1 MADPSLTLFW
11 QTLELP
17 DPDIP
22 LYRQLYDA
30 VRDAV
35 LSGTLPSGERVPA
48 TRTLARH
55 LGVSRNTVLEAFEQL
70 FAEGYLETAQGKG
83 TFVAEGIAVLSE
95 SQVEKPEVS
104 SDMPVLSARGQR
116 LAQSSLARMQEEVK
130 PLAFQAGL
138 PALSHF
144 PWKLWTRLTAQAAE
158 HLANDP
164 QRMGYIH
171 SAGLPELR
179 RALADYLR
187 ASRGVHCTAENVLI
201 VSGTQHAIDL
211 TVRLL
216 VNPSE
221 AVWLENPGYSSGHA
235 VVSAL
240 GAKVIPVPVD
250 ADGLAFEHAPE
261 AGKLAYVTPSHQY
274 PLGMTMSLRRR
285 LALLEHAKTH
295 DMWLFEDDY
304 DSEFRYAGKPL
315 AALQSLDT
323 HQRVIYAGT
332 LSKVLFPGLRLGYV
346 VVPPALVDAFAAARA
361 LVDRTPPV
369 LSQMTLALFIQ
380 GGHFARHIRRMRKL
394 YQTRRQV
401 LLEHTQQIDVL
412 EHLPSDTGL
421 QFSVRLPEGW
431 DDVAVSEAL
440 LEVGVEARPLASY
453 AHTRLPFSGLNLGY
467 GAVDEVAIAASSK
480 IVREVLEH
488 YATSR

>member
-1 MADPSLTLFW
+1 MTDPSLTLFW

-70 FAEGYLETAQGKG
+70 FAEGYLETEQGKG

-95 SQVEKPEVS
+95 GQAADKEIPSQT
-104 SDMPVLSARGQR
+104 PVLSARGQL
-116 LAQSSLARMQEEVK
+116 LASSSLAHSQDQQR

-138 PALSHF
+138 PALGHF
-144 PWKLWTRLTAQAAE
+144 PWKLWTRLTAQAAQ
-158 HLANDP
+158 HIANNP

-171 SAGLPELR
+171 SAGVPELR
-179 RALADYLR
+179 SALADYLR
-187 ASRGVHCTAENVLI
+187 ASRGVRCTAENVLI

-216 VNPSE
+216 VDPDE

-235 VVSAL
+235 VVTAL

-295 DMWLFEDDY
+295 DLWLFEDDY

-346 VVPPALVDAFAAARA
+346 VVPPTLVDAFAAARA

-380 GGHFARHIRRMRKL
+380 EGHFARHIRRMRKL
-394 YQTRRQV
+394 YQARRQA
-401 LLEHTQQIDVL
+401 LLEHIQPIGWL

-421 QFSVRLPEGW
+421 QFSVRLPDGW
-431 DDVAVSEAL
+431 DDVAVSHVLLHAGIEAK
-440 LEVGVEARPLASY
+440 PLSSY
-453 AHTRLPFSGLNLGY
+453 AHTPLPFAGLNLGY
-467 GAVDEVAIAASSK
+467 GAANETTIAVCSETM
-480 IVREVLEH
+480 REVLAR

>member
-35 LSGTLPSGERVPA
+35 LAGTLQSGERVPA
-48 TRTLARH
+48 TRNLAKH
-55 LGVSRNTVLEAFEQL
+55 LNVSRNTVLEAFEQL
-70 FAEGYLETAQGKG
+70 FAEGYLETTQGKG

-95 SQVEKPEVS
+95 SQTVETTSET
-104 SDMPVLSARGQR
+104 PVLSARGQL

-158 HLANDP
+158 HLANNP
-164 QRMGYIH
+164 QRMGYLH
-171 SAGLPELR
+171 STGLPELR
-179 RALADYLR
+179 HALADYLR
-187 ASRGVHCTAENVLI
+187 ASRGVRCTADNVLI

-216 VNPSE
+216 VNPGE

-240 GAKVIPVPVD
+240 GAKVVPVPVD
-250 ADGLAFEHAPE
+250 ADGLALERAPE

-285 LALLEHAKTH
+285 LALLEHATAH
-295 DMWLFEDDY
+295 DLWLFEDDY

-380 GGHFARHIRRMRKL
+380 EGHFARHIRRMRKL
-394 YQTRRQV
+394 YQGRRQV
-401 LLEHTQQIDVL
+401 LLEHVHDIDVL

-431 DDVAVSEAL
+431 DDVAVSKTL
-440 LEVGVEARPLASY
+440 LEAGVEARPLTSY
-453 AHTRLPFSGLNLGY
+453 AHTPLPFSGLNLGY
-467 GAVDEVAIAASSK
+467 GAVDETTIAASSK
-480 IVREVLEH
+480 IMREVLER

>member
-17 DPDIP
+17 DPDTP

-35 LSGTLPSGERVPA
+35 LAGTLQSGERVPA
-48 TRTLARH
+48 TRNLAKH
-55 LGVSRNTVLEAFEQL
+55 LNVSRNTVLEAFEQL

-83 TFVAEGIAVLSE
+83 TFVAEGIAVLSDGQAVDKE
-95 SQVEKPEVS
+95 IPLET
-104 SDMPVLSARGQR
+104 PVLSARGTL

-138 PALSHF
+138 PALAHF
-144 PWKLWTRLTAQAAE
+144 PWKLWTRLTTQAAE
-158 HLANDP
+158 HLADDP

-171 SAGLPELR
+171 SAGVPELR
-179 RALADYLR
+179 SALADYLR
-187 ASRGVHCTAENVLI
+187 ASRGVRCTADNVLI

-216 VNPSE
+216 VNPGE

-235 VVSAL
+235 VVKAL
-240 GAKVIPVPVD
+240 GAKVVPVPVD
-250 ADGLAFEHAPE
+250 ADGLAFERAPE
-261 AGKLAYVTPSHQY
+261 LGKLAYVTPSHQY

-295 DMWLFEDDY
+295 NLWLFEDDY

-315 AALQSLDT
+315 AALQSLDS

-380 GGHFARHIRRMRKL
+380 EGHFARHIRRMRAL
-394 YQTRRQV
+394 YKKRRQV
-401 LLEHTQQIDVL
+401 LLEHIQQIDVL

-421 QFSVRLPEGW
+421 QFSVRLPAGW
-431 DDVAVSEAL
+431 DDAVISQAL
-440 LEVGVEARPLASY
+440 LAAGVEARPLASY
-453 AHTRLPFSGLNLGY
+453 AHAPLPFSGLNLGY
-467 GAVDEVAIAASSK
+467 GAANEAVIAASSK
-480 IVREVLEH
+480 TMREVLEH

>member
-1 MADPSLTLFW
+1 MVDPSLTLFW
-11 QTLELP
+11 QMLELS
-17 DPDIP
+17 DPDTP

-30 VRDAV
+30 VREAV
-35 LSGTLPSGERVPA
+35 LSGTLTSGTRIPA

-55 LGVSRNTVLEAFEQL
+55 LNVSRNTVLEAFEQL

-95 SQVEKPEVS
+95 SRVVKTS
-104 SDMPVLSARGQR
+104 SEMPVLSARGTL
-116 LAQSSLARMQEEVK
+116 LAQSLLAHSQDHMR

-144 PWKLWTRLTAQAAE
+144 PWKLWTRLTTQAAE
-158 HLANDP
+158 HIADDP

-216 VNPSE
+216 VDPGE

-235 VVSAL
+235 VVAGL
-240 GAKVIPVPVD
+240 GAKIIPVPVD
-250 ADGLAFEHAPE
+250 AGGLAFEDAPE

-295 DMWLFEDDY
+295 DLWLFEDDY

-315 AALQSLDT
+315 AALQSLDS

-380 GGHFARHIRRMRKL
+380 EGHFARHIRRMRGL
-394 YQTRRQV
+394 YQARRQV
-401 LLEHTQQIDVL
+401 LLEHIQQIDVL

-421 QFSVRLPEGW
+421 QFSVRLPDGW

-440 LEVGVEARPLASY
+440 FEANIEARPLASY
-453 AHTRLPFSGLNLGY
+453 AHTPLAFAGLNLGY
-467 GAVDEVAIAASSK
+467 GAVDETAIAASSK
-480 IVREVLEH
+480 VMREVLER